1 MQFPLSPRNRKS
13 PFYEAQIRH
22 GMTHFSI
29 YNHMVLPVSFG
40 NLDAEYE
47 ALMERVSL
55 WDVGAERQVEV
66 VGPDALT
73 LIQYVSA
80 RDMSDC
86 RIGRVRYAPLCDND
100 GIMLND
106 PMILKLAEDRYWI
119 SIADSDVLF
128 WCKGIALAK
137 GYDCKIFEPDVSP
150 LAVQGPRA
158 EDTVADYLGEWV
170 RDIPFFGFEDVEH
183 DGIPMLVCR
192 SGWSG
197 QGGFELFLQDGS
209 RGLELWDAVWKAGE
223 KYGIHPGAPTSLER
237 IESGLFSYR
246 GDCGGSATPLE
257 VGLEKYLSLDRQDDF
272 IGKEALLAEKERG
285 SSRRLVKVLLSGD
298 RMQFSSEHPWP
309 AFNSEGQK
317 VGEVRMASWSPL
329 HDSNLALALVSTSV
343 VGGSFFTETPEGEKL
358 EATHLSMFPE

>member
-1 MQFPLSPRNRKS
+1 MQFPLSSRNRKS
-13 PFYEAQIRH
+13 PFYEAQVRH

-137 GYDCKIFEPDVSP
+137 GYD
-150 LAVQGPRA
+150 
-158 EDTVADYLGEWV
+158 
-170 RDIPFFGFEDVEH
+170 
-183 DGIPMLVCR
+183 
-192 SGWSG
+192 
-197 QGGFELFLQDGS
+197 
-209 RGLELWDAVWKAGE
+209 
-223 KYGIHPGAPTSLER
+223 
-237 IESGLFSYR
+237 
-246 GDCGGSATPLE
+246 
-257 VGLEKYLSLDRQDDF
+257 
-272 IGKEALLAEKERG
+272 
-285 SSRRLVKVLLSGD
+285 
-298 RMQFSSEHPWP
+298 
-309 AFNSEGQK
+309 
-317 VGEVRMASWSPL
+317 
-329 HDSNLALALVSTSV
+329 
-343 VGGSFFTETPEGEKL
+343 
-358 EATHLSMFPE
+358 